1 MLSATSW
8 DILFAAPDGNLED
21 TYMFKILYSEFKNHK
36 KPVMVY
42 ITLCIILS
50 FVVGSS
56 MPLLDPHGITAS
68 ASVTNCVNAAEVS
81 AEDTLINLNGQIL
94 GGRLNALAGDYS
106 GTVAVS
112 AEPFTALLFLS
123 AVSNINKLANNPL
136 NMPPIPL
143 DSPWI
148 LIVIAVFFAASKF
161 MKANSATKV
170 FGICTLGYL
179 ERFLG
184 TLCILVIGILSVV
197 GISTNG
203 AVSAVNAA
211 TEAVSEIGK
220 AGAAAPGSQNVIV
233 GALASLFSAFM
244 AVMSLIVNF
253 IIRTVSKG
261 LDAMQAIFSTVP
273 FVSVVCEAGKAFLV
287 LLVSALNVF
296 FPIAGYVVNI
306 IVFIICC
313 VLFRVCYYASRYFEN
328 IYFKPFFR
336 KIFGL
341 RDRVTLIPKRYPKK
355 LRLAIE
361 AKEMKPDFI
370 IPVYIKRRHRNSTL
384 RIRPLRRLW
393 LIHDE
398 GGTKLYSRRYMKQKD
413 YFRDFDKD
421 EGGEIFLK
429 KGIMQYEIYSYIQT
443 DRNLEKKWPVRDF
456 TLVFAK
462 DYKAYIDDIVRLTGY
477 TDIVEEKAREKA
489 EKKELRKAGKKL
501 KLWVSSE
508 ED

>member
-1 MLSATSW
+1 MFN
-8 DILFAAPDGNLED
+8 ILITE
-21 TYMFKILYSEFKNHK
+21 YKKHK
-36 KPVMVY
+36 KLILAY
-42 ITLCIILS
+42 ITLCVVLS
-50 FVVGSS
+50 FIFGTT
-56 MPLLDPHGITAS
+56 MPLIDAKSGITGTAE
-68 ASVTNCVNAAEVS
+68 TNAVMADTVS
-81 AEDTLINLNGQIL
+81 TEDTLVNLNDKIL
-94 GGRLNALAGDYS
+94 GNRLNSLAGDYS

-123 AVSNINKLANNPL
+123 IVSNINKLVDNPL
-136 NMPPIPL
+136 NMPPLPL

-184 TLCILVIGILSVV
+184 TLCIIVIGILTVV
-197 GISTNG
+197 GVSTNG
-203 AVSAVNAA
+203 SVSVVSAAESL
-211 TEAVSEIGK
+211 TK
-220 AGAAAPGSQNVIV
+220 AGEAGAGSQNVIV
-233 GALASLFSAFM
+233 GALASVFSAFM
-244 AVMSLIVNF
+244 AVTSLIVNF
-253 IIRTVSKG
+253 IIRTVAKG

-296 FPIAGYVVNI
+296 FPVAGYVVNI

-336 KIFGL
+336 KLFGL
-341 RDRVTLIPKRYPKK
+341 RDRVQLIPRRIPKR
-355 LRLAIE
+355 LRKALE
-361 AKEMKPDFI
+361 AKGITPDFI

-384 RIRPLRRLW
+384 RMRPLRKLW
-393 LIHDE
+393 LIHCAE
-398 GGTKLYSRRYMKQKD
+398 GTKLYARKYMKQKD

-421 EGGEIFLK
+421 MGGEIFLK

-462 DYKAYIDDIVRLTGY
+462 DYKAFIDEIVKLTGY
-477 TDIVEEKAREKA
+477 TDVVEEKNQEKA
-489 EKKELRKAGKKL
+489 RKKEARKERRKL
-501 KLWVSSE
+501 KLCISE
-508 ED
+508 DEE

>member
-1 MLSATSW
+1 MFE
-8 DILFAAPDGNLED
+8 IL
-21 TYMFKILYSEFKNHK
+21 KNEYKKHK
-36 KPVMVY
+36 KLIIAYVTV
-42 ITLCIILS
+42 CIVLS
-50 FVVGSS
+50 FVFGAG
-56 MPLLDPHGITAS
+56 MPLIDPKGGIKSTPA
-68 ASVTNCVNAAEVS
+68 TNLVRADIVS
-81 AEDTLINLNGQIL
+81 SEDTLVNLNDKIL
-94 GGRLNALAGDYS
+94 GNRLNSLAGDYS

-123 AVSNINKLANNPL
+123 IVSNINKLVDNPL
-136 NMPPIPL
+136 NMPPLPL

-184 TLCILVIGILSVV
+184 TLCIIVIGILTVVGVSTTGSVSVV
-197 GISTNG
+197 
-203 AVSAVNAA
+203 SAA
-211 TEAVSEIGK
+211 EAFTK
-220 AGAAAPGSQNVIV
+220 AGETAGSQNVIV
-233 GALASLFSAFM
+233 GALASVFSAFM
-244 AVMSLIVNF
+244 AVMTLIVNF
-253 IIRTVSKG
+253 IIRTVAKG

-273 FVSVVCEAGKAFLV
+273 FVAVVCEAGKAMLV

-296 FPIAGYVVNI
+296 FPVAGYVVNI

-336 KIFGL
+336 KLFGL
-341 RDRVTLIPKRYPKK
+341 RGRVQLIPKRIPKK
-355 LRLAIE
+355 MRLALE
-361 AKEMKPDFI
+361 AKSINPDFI

-384 RIRPLRRLW
+384 RMRPLRKLW
-393 LIHDE
+393 LIHCGE
-398 GGTKLYSRRYMKQKD
+398 GTKLYARKYMKQKD
-413 YFRDFDKD
+413 YFRDFDRD
-421 EGGEIFLK
+421 QGGEIFLK

-462 DYKAYIDDIVRLTGY
+462 DYKEFIDEIIKLTGY
-477 TDIVEEKAREKA
+477 TDIVEEKNQEKA
-489 EKKELRKAGKKL
+489 LKREARKERRRKL
-501 KLWVSSE
+501 KVWASKE
-508 ED
+508 EE